1 MAIRRIGSWA
11 VAVAGAVI
19 LVALPGW
26 MPAYYLTLTNRI
38 LFYSLLAVSF
48 SFLAG
53 RAGMTSLGQVAFF
66 GFAAYAVGIMT
77 VRYSIPFPWPVVV
90 GVGGATLLAAA
101 AGLIVVRT
109 TGIYFLMIT
118 LALGQVM
125 WGVANRWVSL
135 THAYDGIPGVV
146 PPVIAGIAFKNPT
159 NFYFALL
166 ATSLI
171 CLTVMLAI
179 TRSHFGLA
187 LRGIAASPTRMAALG
202 YPVSRLRYLAF
213 VMAGALSGIS
223 GVFFVYHTGFVHTSV
238 FDLQR
243 SIWILLVS
251 TLGGV
256 ATFAGPIVGVA
267 IVVLLESFIGQLTSR
282 HATVIGTLFMLT
294 IILAPQG
301 VTGHLGSI
309 VDSIAR
315 KRRLRAADPTGPA

>member
-1 MAIRRIGSWA
+1 MRRIGSWA
-11 VAVAGAVI
+11 VAVVGVV
-19 LVALPGW
+19 LLLTLPGW

-66 GFAAYAVGIMT
+66 GFAAYAAGIMT
-77 VRYSIPFPWPVVV
+77 ARYSIPFPWPVVV
-90 GVGGATLLAAA
+90 GVGGAALLAAA
-101 AGLIVVRT
+101 AGLIVIRT

-146 PPVIAGIAFKNPT
+146 PPVVMGVALKNPS

-166 ATSLI
+166 ATSLA
-171 CLTVMLAI
+171 CFAVMLAI
-179 TRSHFGLA
+179 ARSHFGLA

-202 YPVSRLRYLAF
+202 YPVSLLRYLAF
-213 VMAGALSGIS
+213 VLAGTLAGIS
-223 GVFFVYHTGFVHTSV
+223 GIFYVYHTGFVHTSV

-243 SIWILLVS
+243 SVWILLVS

-256 ATFAGPIVGVA
+256 GTFAGPIVGVA
-267 IVVLLESFIGQLTSR
+267 IVVLLESFIGQLTHR

-309 VDSIAR
+309 ADYVAR
-315 KRRLRAADPTGPA
+315 RRGARPAAPGSLS

>member
-1 MAIRRIGSWA
+1 MRRIWHWA
-11 VAVAGAVI
+11 IVVMGAAL
-19 LVALPGW
+19 LVTLPGW

-66 GFAAYAVGIMT
+66 GFAAYAVGIMS
-77 VRYSIPFPWPVVV
+77 VRYSIAFPWPVVV

-101 AGLIVVRT
+101 AGLIVIRT

-146 PPVIAGIAFKNPT
+146 PPVVMGVALKDPR

-166 ATSLI
+166 ATSLV

-202 YPVSRLRYLAF
+202 YPVSLLRYLAF
-213 VMAGALSGIS
+213 VLAGTLAGIS
-223 GVFFVYHTGFVHTSV
+223 GIFFVYHTGFVHTSV

-243 SIWILLVS
+243 SVWILLVS

-256 ATFAGPIVGVA
+256 ATFAGPVVGVA
-267 IVVLLESFIGQLTSR
+267 IVVLLESFIGQLTHR

-294 IILAPQG
+294 IILAPHG
-301 VTGHLGSI
+301 VTGHLGSVADHI
-309 VDSIAR
+309 D
-315 KRRLRAADPTGPA
+315 RRRRPSTPRD